1 MGRDSENGAQI
12 ELFDDGFLKR
22 SCEEMNFHFFTAP
35 FHVLGLIS
43 FAFCLLFLP
52 AFPFSPFP
60 GVLY

>member
-1 MGRDSENGAQI
+1 MGRDLENGVQI
-12 ELFDDGFLKR
+12 ELFDDGSLKR
-22 SCEEMNFHFFTAP
+22 GCEEMNSHFFTAP

>member
-12 ELFDDGFLKR
+12 ELFGDGFLKR
-22 SCEEMNFHFFTAP
+22 SCEKMNSHFFTAP

>member
-1 MGRDSENGAQI
+1 MGRNSENGAQI

-22 SCEEMNFHFFTAP
+22 GCEEMNPHFFTDP

-52 AFPFSPFP
+52 ACFFSPFP